1 MIKKISIAQLK
12 VGMFVSDFNAG
23 WLEHPF
29 VLNSMLMESEVHLQK
44 VRKAGIR
51 ELYIDTDKGM
61 DVGDA
66 PTAQEA
72 EQVVRQEMER
82 QTAGTAPAN
91 SGARVSLAEEMH
103 RARNTFNEAT
113 RIIRALMEDARL
125 GRQVD
130 LASARPAVEKIAA
143 SVMRNSNALMT
154 MRRLQHHDDH
164 TFLHSVGVCTMLTT
178 FGKVMNMEE
187 QVLHDIALGG
197 LIHDV
202 GKMRVSMGVLNKPAQ
217 LSAEEYVHMKSHVTL
232 GTDIMRRTPGIPP
245 LALEPLEQHHE
256 RYDGS
261 GYPRGLKGDEISQ
274 VGRMAAIVDVY
285 DAITSNNLYR
295 KAMTPAA
302 AIQKMFE
309 WSKFHFDPALTQIFV
324 KSMGIYPVGSLVRLE
339 SGRLGVV
346 LEQDEKNLL
355 TPRLKVIYDSRRNY
369 YIQPEV
375 LDLSRPLGAGGGDR
389 ILSYEIPEK
398 WGIDL
403 SRFLEV

>member
-1 MIKKISIAQLK
+1 MLKKISVSQLK

-29 VLNSMLMESEVHLQK
+29 VLNSMLMESDVHLQK

-61 DVGDA
+61 DVDDA

-72 EQVVRQEMER
+72 ERVVRQELER
-82 QTAGTAPAN
+82 QTTESLPAGPR
-91 SGARVSLAEEMH
+91 ARVSLAEEMN

-113 RIIRALMEDARL
+113 RIIRTLMEDVRL

-130 LASARPAVEKIAA
+130 LAAARPAVEKITA

-178 FGKVMNMEE
+178 FGKVMDMEV

-202 GKMRVSMGVLNKPAQ
+202 GKMRVSMGILNKPAQ

-232 GTDIMRRTPGIPP
+232 GADIMRCTPGIPA
-245 LALEPLEQHHE
+245 LALEPLELHHE

-261 GYPRGLKGDEISQ
+261 GYPRGLKGEEISQ

-285 DAITSNNLYR
+285 DAMTSDSMYR
-295 KAMTPAA
+295 KAMTPAQ

-309 WSKFHFDPALTQIFV
+309 WSKFHFDPVLTQIFV

-346 LEQDEKNLL
+346 LEQAEQNLL
-355 TPRLKVIYDSRRNY
+355 TPRLKLIYDSRRNY
-369 YIQPEV
+369 YIQPEI
-375 LDLSRPLGAGGGDR
+375 LDLSRPLGSGGGDR
-389 ILSYEIPEK
+389 IVSYEIPEK
-398 WGIDL
+398 WGIDP
-403 SRFLEV
+403 SRFLKP